1 MHVAITRA
9 GLALLILA
17 AVAAAL
23 LILGIA
29 PIDEFDGDADR
40 LPAQLLGRPEGSPVT
55 GLPAKEGGEL

>member
-17 AVAAAL
+17 AVTAVF

-29 PIDEFDGDADR
+29 PVETSTAMPYCP
-40 LPAQLLGRPEGSPVT
+40 PAC
-55 GLPAKEGGEL
+55 

>member
-17 AVAAAL
+17 TVAAVF

-29 PIDEFDGDADR
+29 PVETSTAMPPYCPPGC
-40 LPAQLLGRPEGSPVT
+40 
-55 GLPAKEGGEL
+55 

>member
-1 MHVAITRA
+1 MQTRKEVTEMHVAITRA

-29 PIDEFDGDADR
+29 PIDSSTAM
-40 LPAQLLGRPEGSPVT
+40 PTACPPNC
-55 GLPAKEGGEL
+55 

>member
-23 LILGIA
+23 LILGT
-29 PIDEFDGDADR
+29 PVDGSTAM
-40 LPAQLLGRPEGSPVT
+40 PTACPPNC
-55 GLPAKEGGEL
+55 